1 MSTKNTLLKIE
12 DLKVNINGNEILKGL
27 NLEIKEGEIHA
38 LMGVNGAG
46 KSTLVKTLAAHYDCE
61 VTSGKVTFKK
71 KDLLQMDVTTR
82 ANEGIFMSFQ
92 SPVEVAG
99 VNNSYF
105 LRTAMNAKRA
115 YEGKDELDA
124 MEFLKLVK
132 EQHNCFSV
140 TMKLYNNLYI
150 SENNQQNVAQ
160 FINYNTI
167 IEKLSKDKN
176 IEQKY
181 RKKDG
186 TLIKI
191 SIQPYS

>member
-1 MSTKNTLLKIE
+1 MTKKEMDLHQQNRFSIKINKILQDKKDNQQFLKLIAPKYMDVYVV
-12 DLKVNINGNEILKGL
+12 DLK
-27 NLEIKEGEIHA
+27 
-38 LMGVNGAG
+38 
-46 KSTLVKTLAAHYDCE
+46 
-61 VTSGKVTFKK
+61 
-71 KDLLQMDVTTR
+71 KD
-82 ANEGIFMSFQ
+82 IFRDIIG
-92 SPVEVAG
+92 P
-99 VNNSYF
+99 SYF
-105 LRTAMNAKRA
+105 L
-115 YEGKDELDA
+115 
-124 MEFLKLVK
+124 KLGK

-191 SIQPYS
+191 SSEPYS

>member
-1 MSTKNTLLKIE
+1 MTKKEMDLHQQNRFSIKINKILQDKKNNQQFLKLIAPKYMGVYVV
-12 DLKVNINGNEILKGL
+12 DLK
-27 NLEIKEGEIHA
+27 
-38 LMGVNGAG
+38 
-46 KSTLVKTLAAHYDCE
+46 
-61 VTSGKVTFKK
+61 
-71 KDLLQMDVTTR
+71 KD
-82 ANEGIFMSFQ
+82 IFRDIIG
-92 SPVEVAG
+92 P
-99 VNNSYF
+99 SYF
-105 LRTAMNAKRA
+105 L
-115 YEGKDELDA
+115 
-124 MEFLKLVK
+124 KLGK

-191 SIQPYS
+191 SSELLRLTLRLEVGDSCFNHDCL

>member
-1 MSTKNTLLKIE
+1 MDLHQQNRFSIKINKILQDKKNNQQCLKLIAP
-12 DLKVNINGNEILKGL
+12 KY
-27 NLEIKEGEIHA
+27 
-38 LMGVNGAG
+38 MGVYVVN
-46 KSTLVKTLAAHYDCE
+46 L
-61 VTSGKVTFKK
+61 K
-71 KDLLQMDVTTR
+71 KD
-82 ANEGIFMSFQ
+82 IFRDIIG
-92 SPVEVAG
+92 P
-99 VNNSYF
+99 SYF
-105 LRTAMNAKRA
+105 L
-115 YEGKDELDA
+115 
-124 MEFLKLVK
+124 KLGK

-191 SIQPYS
+191 SSELLRLTLRLEVGDSCFNHDCL

>member
-1 MSTKNTLLKIE
+1 MTKKEMDLHQQNRFSIKIN
-12 DLKVNINGNEILKGL
+12 KILQ
-27 NLEIKEGEIHA
+27 
-38 LMGVNGAG
+38 
-46 KSTLVKTLAAHYDCE
+46 D
-61 VTSGKVTFKK
+61 K
-71 KDLLQMDVTTR
+71 KD
-82 ANEGIFMSFQ
+82 IFRDIIG
-92 SPVEVAG
+92 P
-99 VNNSYF
+99 SYF
-105 LRTAMNAKRA
+105 L
-115 YEGKDELDA
+115 
-124 MEFLKLVK
+124 KLGK

-191 SIQPYS
+191 SSELLRLTLRLEVGDSCFNHDCL

>member
-1 MSTKNTLLKIE
+1 MTKKEMDLHQQNRFSIKIN
-12 DLKVNINGNEILKGL
+12 KILQ
-27 NLEIKEGEIHA
+27 
-38 LMGVNGAG
+38 
-46 KSTLVKTLAAHYDCE
+46 D
-61 VTSGKVTFKK
+61 K
-71 KDLLQMDVTTR
+71 KDNQQFLKLIAPKYIGVYVVNLKKD
-82 ANEGIFMSFQ
+82 IFRDIIG
-92 SPVEVAG
+92 P
-99 VNNSYF
+99 SYF
-105 LRTAMNAKRA
+105 L
-115 YEGKDELDA
+115 
-124 MEFLKLVK
+124 KLGK

-191 SIQPYS
+191 SSELLRLTLRLEVGASCFNHYSL